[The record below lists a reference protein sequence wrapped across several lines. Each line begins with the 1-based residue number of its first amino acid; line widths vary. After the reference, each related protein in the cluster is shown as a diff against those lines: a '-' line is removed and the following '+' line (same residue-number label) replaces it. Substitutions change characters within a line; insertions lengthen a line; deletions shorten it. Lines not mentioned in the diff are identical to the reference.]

1 VIRGKGRPSEPEA
14 ADGQEGRLHA
24 GEVET
29 AFGGVEGGA
38 AFVADVA
45 AREGL
50 LVNGDD
56 GAEDGADAACGE
68 DCVGAFEAEAV
79 VVLED

>member
-1 VIRGKGRPSEPEA
+1 
-14 ADGQEGRLHA
+14 LHA
-24 GEVET
+24 REVEA

-50 LVNGDD
+50 LVDGND
-56 GAEDGADAACGE
+56 GAEDGADADGGE
-68 DCVGAFEAEAV
+68 DGVGAFEAEAV